1 MERSA
6 AERPPIAPSVEEL
19 VAAHQSALIR
29 YARRLVRNEETA
41 QDIAQEAFLRYV
53 RASREAD
60 PPRAASTWLF
70 RVAHNLCIDLIRKES
85 RMREGLEQM
94 DPPATVAPP
103 ASEEMVAAE
112 TRQTLDRMLER
123 LTDNQRTVLVL
134 KMQEGKSY
142 REISE
147 ITGLSVSN
155 VGFLIHRGLKRMG
168 EFLRQEETIR

>member
-1 MERSA
+1 
-6 AERPPIAPSVEEL
+6 
-19 VAAHQSALIR
+19 
-29 YARRLVRNEETA
+29 
-41 QDIAQEAFLRYV
+41 
-53 RASREAD
+53 
-60 PPRAASTWLF
+60 
-70 RVAHNLCIDLIRKES
+70 
-85 RMREGLEQM
+85 MREGLEQM